1 MIVANACWHKLGQGP
16 GDQLEEE
23 AAAVALEDADMPD
36 EGGDEPIEPDAED
49 ESGPG
54 EENLDRKDISGCCNC
69 ACEVVFFFTWL
80 TYIIYSKFNG
90 QILLHLASPS
100 CVHGL

>member
-1 MIVANACWHKLGQGP
+1 M
-16 GDQLEEE
+16 EEE

-69 ACEVVFFFTWL
+69 ACEVVFFLRGLPTLYTVNLMARFYCIWRLQAVCMDSNITM
-80 TYIIYSKFNG
+80 
-90 QILLHLASPS
+90 ASAIT
-100 CVHGL
+100 CTQRRYY